1 MIKKYFFEKSS
12 SNINNLENVKET
24 ILEKLLFSQKD
35 QKKNNFDLYDEDLWF
50 KLHYGM
56 TRQEFIQKYSNNLKT
71 ATKAGAFTTFI
82 NNVIS
87 KFRKIKERINLWRR
101 RSNT

>member
-24 ILEKLLFSQKD
+24 ILEKLLFSQK
-35 QKKNNFDLYDEDLWF
+35 KNNLDLYDDDLWF

-56 TRQEFIQKYSNNLKT
+56 TRQEFIQKYSNNLKMLT
-71 ATKAGAFTTFI
+71 DEEI
-82 NNVIS
+82 
-87 KFRKIKERINLWRR
+87 INLFPNPKFKG
-101 RSNT
+101 SFSVMKN

>member
-56 TRQEFIQKYSNNLKT
+56 TRQEFIQKYSNNLKS
-71 ATKAGAFTTFI
+71 ASFTTY
-82 NNVIS
+82 NVIS

>member
-35 QKKNNFDLYDEDLWF
+35 QKKIILICT
-50 KLHYGM
+50 M
-56 TRQEFIQKYSNNLKT
+56 
-71 ATKAGAFTTFI
+71 
-82 NNVIS
+82 
-87 KFRKIKERINLWRR
+87 KICGLNYIMA
-101 RSNT
+101 